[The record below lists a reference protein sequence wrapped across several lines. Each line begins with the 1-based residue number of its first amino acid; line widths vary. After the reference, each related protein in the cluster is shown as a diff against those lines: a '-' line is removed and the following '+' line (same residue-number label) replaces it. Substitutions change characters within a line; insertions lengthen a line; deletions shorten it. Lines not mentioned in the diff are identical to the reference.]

1 MTEPARRR
9 KVSGGAHPGCRRG
22 GRAFGAAR
30 WEHPPRPALR
40 TLILPGGRRRPG
52 GAAGSPEPSAGF
64 PAGGGSVSDHRR
76 WGGGEAATRA
86 APTRIVG
93 DSEAGW
99 VRALGEPPAWG
110 EPASRRGGSR
120 PAPSRAQEGGR
131 EHPRRGRRPPHRP
144 AVERA
149 RKLLSATRWTNF
161 SGVLGLRFFLTPW
174 PAQPREEGGGSRC
187 SPPRGGHRRLGEAR
201 APHQAQLPA
210 PPPRS
215 RSLRKLRP

>member
-1 MTEPARRR
+1 MPTRGAGA
-9 KVSGGAHPGCRRG
+9 GGCP
-22 GRAFGAAR
+22 FGAAQ

-52 GAAGSPEPSAGF
+52 GAAGSPEPSADSRLVA
-64 PAGGGSVSDHRR
+64 AGDHRR

-86 APTRIVG
+86 GPTRIVG
-93 DSEAGW
+93 DSEVDW
-99 VRALGEPPAWG
+99 VRVFGEPPAWG

-149 RKLLSATRWTNF
+149 RKLLSAALWTNF
-161 SGVLGLRFFLTPW
+161 SGVLGLRFLLTSR
-174 PAQPREEGGGSRC
+174 PAPPSEKGGGSR
-187 SPPRGGHRRLGEAR
+187 
-201 APHQAQLPA
+201 
-210 PPPRS
+210 
-215 RSLRKLRP
+215 